1 MDYKIEGSFYT
12 IKVVTS
18 KPVRVMNKEKTKTGL
33 GYVDLALFN
42 LIINICSECFLLLA
56 HKKQTLKE
64 LLLISLKNKYF
75 LRLLKAQE
83 SYSQNVPYDCTV
95 ITLEL

>member
-18 KPVRVMNKEKTKTGL
+18 KLVIVMNKEKTKTGL

-42 LIINICSECFLLLA
+42 LVINICSECFLA
-56 HKKQTLKE
+56 PSTQ
-64 LLLISLKNKYF
+64 
-75 LRLLKAQE
+75 KANFE
-83 SYSQNVPYDCTV
+83 RTPVN
-95 ITLEL
+95 IIEK